1 MKRLTA
7 YVSGKVQKAGFR
19 ARVMEIARI
28 LKVKGTVENLEDG
41 RVKIVAESDEDKLK
55 LFEEAIDIKNTLINV
70 SSIEKQYSDATGEY
84 SKFCKMVDSGETDSR
99 IDAAAFHLKDLTVA
113 VNNMNDNLGGKMDV
127 TIQKQDQM
135 LGKQDQML
143 DKQDQMLSKQDQML
157 EKQDKILDK
166 QDKML
171 VVQGKMLDVQ
181 HQMLDMQGQILY
193 SQHDL
198 LDEVRESRKD
208 LKSYLEQRF
217 EKLEGEVAEMRI
229 ALKAKGI
236 I

>member
-1 MKRLTA
+1 VKWQFNGDDNAKYEELQDSNEMKRLTA
-7 YVSGKVQKAGFR
+7 HVSGKVQKTGFR

-28 LKVKGTVENLEDG
+28 LKVKGTVENLDDG

-70 SSIEKQYSDATGEY
+70 TSIEKQYSDATGEF

-99 IDAAAFHLKDLTVA
+99 IDTAAFHLKELTVA
-113 VNNMNDNLGGKMDV
+113 VNNMNNNLGGKMDV

-135 LGKQDQML
+135 L
-143 DKQDQMLSKQDQML
+143 
-157 EKQDKILDK
+157 
-166 QDKML
+166 
-171 VVQGKMLDVQ
+171 DVQ
-181 HQMLDMQGQILY
+181 HQMLDLQGQMLD

-198 LDEVRESRKD
+198 LDEVKESRKD
-208 LKSYLEQRF
+208 LKGYLEQRF
-217 EKLEGEVAEMRI
+217 EKLECEVTEMRI

>member
-1 MKRLTA
+1 LQMKRLTA

-19 ARVMEIARI
+19 ARVMEIARV

-41 RVKIVAESDEDKLK
+41 RVKIVVESDEDKLK
-55 LFEEAIDIKNTLINV
+55 LFVEAIDIKNTLINV

-99 IDAAAFHLKDLTVA
+99 INAAAFHLKDLTVA
-113 VNNMNDNLGGKMDV
+113 VNNMNENLGGKMDV

-135 LGKQDQML
+135 L
-143 DKQDQMLSKQDQML
+143 DKQDKM
-157 EKQDKILDK
+157 LDK

-171 VVQGKMLDVQ
+171 AVQGQMLEVQ

-198 LDEVRESRKD
+198 LDEVRESRRD

>member
-1 MKRLTA
+1 MQMKRLTA

-135 LGKQDQML
+135 LGN
-143 DKQDQMLSKQDQML
+143 QDQML

>member
-135 LGKQDQML
+135 LGN
-143 DKQDQMLSKQDQML
+143 QDQML

-198 LDEVRESRKD
+198 LDEVRESRRD

>member
-135 LGKQDQML
+135 LGN
-143 DKQDQMLSKQDQML
+143 QDQML

>member
-19 ARVMEIARI
+19 ARVMEIARV

-135 LGKQDQML
+135 L
-143 DKQDQMLSKQDQML
+143 SKQDKML

>member
-99 IDAAAFHLKDLTVA
+99 IDAAAFYLKDLTVA

-127 TIQKQDQM
+127 MIQKQDQM
-135 LGKQDQML
+135 LGKQGQMLSNQDKTL
-143 DKQDQMLSKQDQML
+143 DKQDKMLDKQDQML

-193 SQHDL
+193 SQHD
-198 LDEVRESRKD
+198 SP
-208 LKSYLEQRF
+208 
-217 EKLEGEVAEMRI
+217 G
-229 ALKAKGI
+229 
-236 I
+236 

>member
-19 ARVMEIARI
+19 ARVMEIARV

-41 RVKIVAESDEDKLK
+41 RVKIIAESDEDKLK

-143 DKQDQMLSKQDQML
+143 

-198 LDEVRESRKD
+198 LDEVRESRRD

>member
-143 DKQDQMLSKQDQML
+143 

-198 LDEVRESRKD
+198 LDEVRESRRD

>member
-1 MKRLTA
+1 MQMKRLTA

-19 ARVMEIARI
+19 ARVMEIARV

-143 DKQDQMLSKQDQML
+143 

>member
-1 MKRLTA
+1 MQMKRLTA

-135 LGKQDQML
+135 L
-143 DKQDQMLSKQDQML
+143 SKQDQML

>member
-1 MKRLTA
+1 MQMKRLTA
-7 YVSGKVQKAGFR
+7 YVPGKVQKAGFR

-28 LKVKGTVENLEDG
+28 LKVKGTVENLENG

-143 DKQDQMLSKQDQML
+143 

-171 VVQGKMLDVQ
+171 VVQGK
-181 HQMLDMQGQILY
+181 MLDMQGQILY

>member
-1 MKRLTA
+1 MQMKRLTA

-19 ARVMEIARI
+19 ARVMEIARV

-41 RVKIVAESDEDKLK
+41 RVKIIAESDEDKLK

-99 IDAAAFHLKDLTVA
+99 IDAAALHLKDLTVA

-135 LGKQDQML
+135 LG
-143 DKQDQMLSKQDQML
+143 KQDQML

>member
-1 MKRLTA
+1 MQMKRLTA

-19 ARVMEIARI
+19 ARVMEIARV

-41 RVKIVAESDEDKLK
+41 RVKIIAESDEDKLK

-143 DKQDQMLSKQDQML
+143 

>member
-19 ARVMEIARI
+19 ARVMEIARV
-28 LKVKGTVENLEDG
+28 LKVKGTVENLEDC

-135 LGKQDQML
+135 L
-143 DKQDQMLSKQDQML
+143 SKQDKML

-236 I
+236 F

>member
-1 MKRLTA
+1 MQMKRLTA

-143 DKQDQMLSKQDQML
+143 

-198 LDEVRESRKD
+198 LDEVRESRRD

>member
-19 ARVMEIARI
+19 ARVMEIARV

-41 RVKIVAESDEDKLK
+41 RVKIIAESDEDKLK

-127 TIQKQDQM
+127 TIQ
-135 LGKQDQML
+135 
-143 DKQDQMLSKQDQML
+143 KQDQMLSKQDQML

>member
-1 MKRLTA
+1 LQMKRLTA

-19 ARVMEIARI
+19 ARVMEIARV

-143 DKQDQMLSKQDQML
+143 

-198 LDEVRESRKD
+198 LDEVRESRRD

>member
-19 ARVMEIARI
+19 ARVMEIARV

-41 RVKIVAESDEDKLK
+41 RVKIVVESDEDKLK
-55 LFEEAIDIKNTLINV
+55 LFVEAIDIKNTLINV

-99 IDAAAFHLKDLTVA
+99 INAAAFHLKDLTVA
-113 VNNMNDNLGGKMDV
+113 VNNMNENLGGKMDV

-135 LGKQDQML
+135 LDKQDQML
-143 DKQDQMLSKQDQML
+143 DKQDKMLAVQGQML
-157 EKQDKILDK
+157 E
-166 QDKML
+166 
-171 VVQGKMLDVQ
+171 VQ

-198 LDEVRESRKD
+198 LDEVRESRRD

>member
-19 ARVMEIARI
+19 ARVMEIARV

-41 RVKIVAESDEDKLK
+41 RVKIIAESDEDKLK

-143 DKQDQMLSKQDQML
+143 

>member
-1 MKRLTA
+1 MQMKRLTA

-19 ARVMEIARI
+19 ARVMEIARV

-55 LFEEAIDIKNTLINV
+55 LLVEAIDIKNTLINV

-113 VNNMNDNLGGKMDV
+113 VNNMNENLGGKMDV

-135 LGKQDQML
+135 LDKQDQML
-143 DKQDQMLSKQDQML
+143 DKQDKMLAVQGQML
-157 EKQDKILDK
+157 E
-166 QDKML
+166 
-171 VVQGKMLDVQ
+171 VQ

-198 LDEVRESRKD
+198 LDEVRESRTD
-208 LKSYLEQRF
+208 LKGYLEQRF

-229 ALKAKGI
+229 ALRAKGI

>member
-1 MKRLTA
+1 LQMKRLTA

-143 DKQDQMLSKQDQML
+143 

-217 EKLEGEVAEMRI
+217 EKLESEVAEMRI

>member
-143 DKQDQMLSKQDQML
+143 

>member
-1 MKRLTA
+1 LQMKRLTA

-135 LGKQDQML
+135 LGN
-143 DKQDQMLSKQDQML
+143 QDQML

>member
-135 LGKQDQML
+135 L
-143 DKQDQMLSKQDQML
+143 SKQDQML

>member
-19 ARVMEIARI
+19 ARVMEIARV

-55 LFEEAIDIKNTLINV
+55 LFVEAIDIKNTQINV

-135 LGKQDQML
+135 L
-143 DKQDQMLSKQDQML
+143 SKQDQML

-198 LDEVRESRKD
+198 LYEVRESRKD